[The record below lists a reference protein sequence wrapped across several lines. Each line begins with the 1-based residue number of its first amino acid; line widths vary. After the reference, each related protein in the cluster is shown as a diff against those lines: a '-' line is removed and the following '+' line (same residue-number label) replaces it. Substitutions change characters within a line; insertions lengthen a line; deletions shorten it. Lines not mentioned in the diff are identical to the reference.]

1 MTTTS
6 IIADLHELKLVING
20 VMVPL
25 AIDTQSSSHPAE
37 GIAPTELNL
46 FRVANGLWHIRFNDR
61 LITRRKSVG
70 LAHIHVLLKQPH
82 VFIPAATLWSQE
94 KGAMVGSKSDEEFVA
109 QGYEEL
115 GLSAQSTHGEHV
127 VTEDTYRKMLDDL
140 RELKEDLASLR
151 DNGEIELAFEKQQ
164 TIEQFQE
171 HLSKISFRGH
181 LKRFSDPSEKAR
193 KRVSNGI
200 ARAIAD
206 LEAEHPA
213 LARHLDNSI
222 HTGKDCR
229 YTPETEI
236 KWSL

>member
-6 IIADLHELKLVING
+6 ILADLHEIKLMING

-25 AIDTQSSSHPAE
+25 AIDTQCTSRPAE
-37 GIAPTELNL
+37 DVSRTEANT
-46 FRVANGLWHIRFNDR
+46 FRVENGLWHIRFNGR
-61 LITRRKSVG
+61 PIARRKSVG
-70 LAHIHVLLKQPH
+70 LAYIHELLKQPH
-82 VFIPAATLWSQE
+82 VFIPAATLWIQE
-94 KGAMVGSKSDEEFVA
+94 KGEMVGSKSDKDFVA
-109 QGYEEL
+109 QGYEEE
-115 GLSAQSTHGEHV
+115 GLSVQSGHGEPLI
-127 VTEDTYRKMLDDL
+127 TDETRL
-140 RELKEDLASLR
+140 RLRIALQEMKEDLASMQA
-151 DNGEIELAFEKQQ
+151 NGEDDLAFEKEQE
-164 TIEQFQE
+164 IEKLQE
-171 HLSKISFRGH
+171 YLSKVSFRGH

-206 LEAEHPA
+206 LEVEHAA

-236 KWSL
+236 KWIL